1 MNMEHKQYQMVS
13 VFIRGVPREVRDRFK
28 ALCVIRGTTMRQAL
42 VEMMLEALGGS
53 PINLPE
59 IPEGFR
65 SLRREE

>member
-1 MNMEHKQYQMVS
+1 MEHKQYQMVS

-42 VEMMLEALGGS
+42 VELMLEALEGS
-53 PINLPE
+53 PINVPE

-65 SLRREE
+65 SPRRGE

>member
-1 MNMEHKQYQMVS
+1 MEHKQYQMVS

-42 VEMMLEALGGS
+42 VEMMLEALEGS
-53 PINLPE
+53 PISVPE